1 MKQHAYLGQD
11 RLPQGSDL
19 RAEREE
25 ESAFCGQCRRASWLM
40 KQQKQMS
47 PHEERQAA

>member
-1 MKQHAYLGQD
+1 MKRHAYLGQD

-25 ESAFCGQCRRASWLM
+25 ESAFCGQRT
-40 KQQKQMS
+40 QKKS
-47 PHEERQAA
+47 VLAHETEKTDVPT